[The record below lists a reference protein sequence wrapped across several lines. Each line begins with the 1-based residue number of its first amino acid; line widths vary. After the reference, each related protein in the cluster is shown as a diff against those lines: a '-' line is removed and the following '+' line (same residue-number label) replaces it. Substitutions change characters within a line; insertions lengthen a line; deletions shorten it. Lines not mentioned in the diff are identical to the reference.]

1 MFKYLKFSLAPLTL
15 AISIYFASLAG
26 NYIWYFFLAFTTLI
40 ILGDILLGSDTKVEE
55 YKYPFILNLM
65 LYLNLPLL
73 ILLIAVSIYTID
85 NQSITIFSFVG
96 YCVTVGFMLGSF
108 GVNVGHELTHRKNKK
123 LDMFIGN
130 WVQALCLDN
139 VFAIEHVY
147 GHHKDVALLKD
158 GASARRGEGIYSF
171 MFRSTFS
178 EYKNAFQIE
187 KNRLKIKRK
196 SIFSFENKFFAALF
210 RSIIICI
217 FIYSLASTQALIFYL
232 ISALISKILL
242 ETINYIE
249 HYGLVRLEGKPVR
262 PRHSWNSNTF
272 VSSAFTFNL
281 TRHSAH
287 HEKAHLPYWKLS
299 PYSDAPKM
307 PYGYMSTLSFAL
319 LLPWLYR
326 KIMAK
331 KLLDWD
337 ENYASG
343 PEKELISKLSL

>member
-1 MFKYLKFSLAPLTL
+1 MIKYLKFSFAPLTVMV
-15 AISIYFASLAG
+15 SIYFAFLGG
-26 NYIWYFFLAFTTLI
+26 NYIWYFFLGFTTLI
-40 ILGDILLGSDTKVEE
+40 MLGDILFGYDTSVED
-55 YKYPFILNLM
+55 YKYPFFLNLM

-73 ILLIAVSIYTID
+73 LILIAVMVNVID
-85 NQSITIFSFVG
+85 DQSLIAFIGYCITI
-96 YCVTVGFMLGSF
+96 GFMLGSF

-123 LDMFIGN
+123 LDIFIGN

-158 GASARRGEGIYSF
+158 GASARRDEGIFSF
-171 MFRSTFS
+171 MFRSTFN

-187 KNRLKIKRK
+187 KIRLQRK
-196 SIFSFENKFFAALF
+196 GKLIFSFQNKFFIALF
-210 RSIIICI
+210 RSVIICLI
-217 FIYSLASTQALIFYL
+217 IYNLGNTKALICYL

-249 HYGLVRLEGKPVR
+249 HYGLVRVEGRPVR

-272 VSSAFTFNL
+272 ISSAFTFNL
-281 TRHSAH
+281 TRHSSH
-287 HEKAHLPYWKLS
+287 HEKAHLPYWKLL

-307 PYGYMSTLSFAL
+307 PYGYLTTFFFAL
-319 LLPWLYR
+319 LFPWLYR

-337 ENYASG
+337 QNYASEA
-343 PEKELISKLSL
+343 EKELISNF

>member
-1 MFKYLKFSLAPLTL
+1 MFKYLKFSLAPVTL
-15 AISIYFASLAG
+15 IISIYFAFLGEGS
-26 NYIWYFFLAFTTLI
+26 YIWYFFLTFTTFI
-40 ILGDILLGSDTKVEE
+40 MLGDILLGSDITTED
-55 YKYPFILNLM
+55 YKYPFFLNLM
-65 LYLNLPLL
+65 LYLTLPLL
-73 ILLIAVSIYTID
+73 IVLLAVSIYVID
-85 NQSITIFSFVG
+85 DQSMVSFIG

-130 WVQALCLDN
+130 WMQALCLDN

-171 MFRSTFS
+171 MFRSTFN

-187 KNRLKIKRK
+187 KSRLKIKGK
-196 SIFSFENKFFAALF
+196 PILSFENKFFRALF
-210 RSIIICI
+210 RSIIICV
-217 FIYSLASTQALIFYL
+217 FIYGIASTKALIFYL
-232 ISALISKILL
+232 ISALISKVLL

-249 HYGLVRLEGKPVR
+249 HYGLVRVEGRPVR

-287 HEKAHLPYWKLS
+287 HEKAHIPYWKLS
-299 PYSDAPKM
+299 PYSDAPRM
-307 PYGYMSTLSFAL
+307 PYGYLSTFFFAL

-326 KIMAK
+326 KMMAK

-337 ENYASG
+337 QNYAS
-343 PEKELISKLSL
+343 EDERELISRLSI

>member
-1 MFKYLKFSLAPLTL
+1 MIKYLKFSLAPLTL
-15 AISIYFASLAG
+15 LISIYFAFLG
-26 NYIWYFFLAFTTLI
+26 NEYIWYFFLVFTALI
-40 ILGDILLGSDTKVEE
+40 MLGDILFGSDLTTEE
-55 YKYPFILNLM
+55 YKYPFFLNLM
-65 LYLNLPLL
+65 LYLTLPLL
-73 ILLIAVSIYTID
+73 IVLIGISIYVID
-85 NQSITIFSFVG
+85 NQTIVSFVG
-96 YCVTVGFMLGSF
+96 YCITVGFLLGSF

-178 EYKNAFQIE
+178 EYRNAFQIE
-187 KNRLKIKRK
+187 KNRLQIKGK
-196 SIFSFENKFFAALF
+196 SIFSFENKFFRALF
-210 RSIIICI
+210 RSIIICVL
-217 FIYSLASTQALIFYL
+217 IYSVASTKALVFYL

-242 ETINYIE
+242 EAINYIE
-249 HYGLVRLEGKPVR
+249 HYGLVRVEGRSVR

-272 VSSAFTFNL
+272 ISSAFTFNL

-287 HEKAHLPYWKLS
+287 HEKAHIPYWKLS
-299 PYSDAPKM
+299 PYLDAPKM
-307 PYGYMSTLSFAL
+307 PYGYMSTFFFAL
-319 LLPWLYR
+319 LFPWLYR
-326 KIMAK
+326 KMMAK

-337 ENYASG
+337 KNYASES
-343 PEKELISKLSL
+343 EKELISNLSL

>member
-1 MFKYLKFSLAPLTL
+1 MIKYLKFSLAPLTL
-15 AISIYFASLAG
+15 LISIYFAFLG
-26 NYIWYFFLAFTTLI
+26 GEYIWYFFLVFTMFI
-40 ILGDILLGSDTKVEE
+40 MLGDILFGSDLTTEE
-55 YKYPFILNLM
+55 YKYPFFLNLM
-65 LYLNLPLL
+65 LYLTLPLL
-73 ILLIAVSIYTID
+73 IVLIGVSIYVINNQTIV
-85 NQSITIFSFVG
+85 SFVG
-96 YCVTVGFMLGSF
+96 YCITVGFLLGSF

-178 EYKNAFQIE
+178 EYRNAFQIE
-187 KNRLKIKRK
+187 KNRLQIKEK
-196 SIFSFENKFFAALF
+196 SIFSFENKFFRALF
-210 RSIIICI
+210 RSIIICVL
-217 FIYSLASTQALIFYL
+217 IYSVASTKALVFYL

-242 ETINYIE
+242 EAINYIE
-249 HYGLVRLEGKPVR
+249 HYGLVRVEGRSVR

-272 VSSAFTFNL
+272 ISSAFTFNL

-287 HEKAHLPYWKLS
+287 HEKAHLPYWKLL

-307 PYGYMSTLSFAL
+307 PYGYMTTFFFAL

-331 KLLDWD
+331 KLLEWD
-337 ENYASG
+337 QNYAS
-343 PEKELISKLSL
+343 EAEIELISNLSV

>member
-1 MFKYLKFSLAPLTL
+1 MLKYLKFSLAPLTVL
-15 AISIYFASLAG
+15 VSIYFAFLGG
-26 NYIWYFFLAFTTLI
+26 NYIWYFFLSFTALI
-40 ILGDILLGSDTKVEE
+40 MIGDVVVGEDVSVEE
-55 YKYPFILNLM
+55 YKYPFFLNLM

-73 ILLIAVSIYTID
+73 LALMAVMIYVID
-85 NQSITIFSFVG
+85 QQTTVSFIG
-96 YCVTVGFMLGSF
+96 YCVTIGFMLGSF

-123 LDMFIGN
+123 LDIFIGN
-130 WVQALCLDN
+130 WIQALCLDN

-158 GASARRGEGIYSF
+158 GASARRGEGIFSF
-171 MFRSTFS
+171 MFRSTFN

-187 KNRLKIKRK
+187 KFKLKRKNK
-196 SIFSFENKFFAALF
+196 SIFSIHNKFFIALF
-210 RSIIICI
+210 RSVIISA
-217 FIYSLASTQALIFYL
+217 FIYSIGSTKALLCYL

-249 HYGLVRLEGKPVR
+249 HYGLVRLEGSPVR

-272 VSSAFTFNL
+272 ISSAFTFNL

-287 HEKAHLPYWKLS
+287 HEKAHLPYWKLA

-307 PYGYMSTLSFAL
+307 PHGYLTTFFFAL
-319 LLPWLYR
+319 LFPWLYR
-326 KIMAK
+326 KMMAK

-337 ENYASG
+337 ENYAS
-343 PEKELISKLSL
+343 ESERELIAKLYV

>member
-15 AISIYFASLAG
+15 IISIYFAFLGEG
-26 NYIWYFFLAFTTLI
+26 NYIWYFFLTFITFI
-40 ILGDILLGSDTKVEE
+40 MLGDILLGSDITTED
-55 YKYPFILNLM
+55 YKYPFFLNLM
-65 LYLNLPLL
+65 LYLTLPLL
-73 ILLIAVSIYTID
+73 IVLLAVSIYVID
-85 NQSITIFSFVG
+85 DQSMVSFIG
-96 YCVTVGFMLGSF
+96 YCVMVGFMLGSF

-130 WVQALCLDN
+130 WIQALCLDN

-147 GHHKDVALLKD
+147 GHHKEVALLKD

-171 MFRSTFS
+171 MFRSTFN

-187 KNRLKIKRK
+187 KSRLKIKGK
-196 SIFSFENKFFAALF
+196 PIFSFENKFFRALL
-210 RSIIICI
+210 RSIIICV
-217 FIYSLASTQALIFYL
+217 FIYSIASTKALIFYL
-232 ISALISKILL
+232 ISALISKVLL

-249 HYGLVRLEGKPVR
+249 HYGLVRVEGRPVR
-262 PRHSWNSNTF
+262 SRHSWNSNTF

-287 HEKAHLPYWKLS
+287 HEKAHIPYWKLS
-299 PYSDAPKM
+299 PYSDAPRM
-307 PYGYMSTLSFAL
+307 PYGYLSTFFFAL

-326 KIMAK
+326 KMMAK

-337 ENYASG
+337 QNYASES
-343 PEKELISKLSL
+343 EKELISNLSL